1 MNKYSSDS
9 NLLMWLMVVVLTG
22 FMFGCGGG
30 GGGGGALSAG
40 PTGAL
45 CTGANCVPLGTA
57 GSLGSAA
64 SYAILAKSGV
74 ATVPTSAV
82 TGNVGLSPAAKTFL
96 TGWSQADDVT
106 DSFATSAQVAA
117 PYRLYAANNS
127 GGTTSVDLT
136 AAVLSM
142 EAAYTDAAGRPA
154 GVGPNLNLGGG
165 TVAGQNLAPGTYTWG
180 TNVNITTDLTLT
192 GSATDV
198 WIFQIAGTL
207 DLDAGKQVLLTG
219 GAQAK
224 NIFWVVADVV
234 TLKAGSHIEG
244 IILAQTNIAMVA
256 GASANSS
263 LLAQT
268 AVTLD
273 ANTVTQPA
281 P

>member
-9 NLLMWLMVVVLTG
+9 NLLMWVIALVLTG

-30 GGGGGALSAG
+30 DGGGGATQSAG

-45 CTGANCVPLGTA
+45 CTGAACVPLGTA

-64 SYAILAKSGV
+64 SYAILAKTGV
-74 ATVPTSAV
+74 DTNPTSAV

-106 DSFATSAQVAA
+106 NSFATSAQVAA

-154 GVGPNLNLGGG
+154 GVGPNLNRGAG
-165 TVAGQNLAPGTYTWG
+165 TLTSDTLVAGTYTWSSAL
-180 TNVNITTDLTLT
+180 NIPTDLTFS

-198 WIFQIAGTL
+198 WILQIGGTL
-207 DLDAGKQVLLTG
+207 DMAAAKNVILIG
-219 GAQAK
+219 GALPQ
-224 NIFWVVADVV
+224 NIFWQVSGVV
-234 TLKAGSHIEG
+234 TIGANTHFEG
-244 IILAQTNIAMVA
+244 IILGKTIINF
-256 GASANSS
+256 GNLASIDGR

-268 AVTLD
+268 AVNID
-273 ANTVTQPA
+273 ATTVTQP
-281 P
+281 